1 MEKVTM
7 GQLPELFEAVGAQF
21 AANAG
26 LLCEMDSRM
35 GDGDLGLTMKKG
47 FCGLPDILR
56 SMEEEDFSKKIRKA
70 GMEMTDLVPST
81 MGMLMGTGI
90 SFGGKAMAGRSELDA
105 EGLTL
110 FLEGFCAGIV
120 KRGKCSRGDR
130 TVLDCIGP
138 AADEAKAVLAAN
150 PGASLETVCRAALE
164 GAKKGVEATKSMAP
178 RFGKAAVHANISQG
192 VADQGA
198 TAGLVMLKGMADYI
212 LGNTDENFS

>member
-1 MEKVTM
+1 MDRVTIE
-7 GQLPELFEAVGAQF
+7 QLPELFEAMGAQF
-21 AANAG
+21 SANAE

-56 SMEEEDFSKKIRKA
+56 NMEEADFSKKIRKA

-90 SFGGKAMAGRSELDA
+90 SFGGKALAGKKELDA
-105 EGLTL
+105 EGLAL
-110 FLEGFCAGIV
+110 FLEGFCGGIV

-130 TVLDCIGP
+130 TVLDCIAQ
-138 AADEAKAVLAAN
+138 AADDARAVLAAN
-150 PGASLETVCRAALE
+150 PGASLEETCQAALE
-164 GAKKGVEATKSMAP
+164 GAKKGVEATKAMTP
-178 RFGKAAVHANISQG
+178 KYGKAAVHANVSQG

-198 TAGLVMLKGMADYI
+198 TAGLVMIQGIADYI
-212 LGNTDENFS
+212 LKNQ